1 MGSKSYNR
9 EGLVKFPPLLPQFLK
24 VFLRQIKD
32 RLKNTILELKW
43 PLEVSFE
50 EVSKWTSLKNRDVV
64 LGDFLK

>member
-1 MGSKSYNR
+1 M
-9 EGLVKFPPLLPQFLK
+9 KFPPLLPQFLK